1 MPRRRGERERGFLF
15 LSAGWGEVS
24 VFSFCPAQNYSLS
37 SSTPFTST
45 PNFLRFAAGKPL
57 SLLDGVPYALIDALD
72 ALPYGTTAGTAFLA
86 AERPVGEDSPAAAA
100 LRAAGALLL
109 GKANCHEAGVG
120 MTGLN
125 PHWGTARNPHDFARH
140 AGGSSSGSAAA
151 VAAGVAAFALGL
163 DGGGS
168 VRVPAALCGVAALRP
183 TVGRTARR
191 GMPATA
197 FSIAAVGVVAP
208 SVADAAVVHAVIA
221 NAGAG
226 EQKRLEEGK
235 KKGKEGG
242 EKKAVAATDSDDDLL
257 YTCAPAL
264 APRLAFAP
272 PATTLPPQRPSPPPS
287 LPLSGVRVGVFARW
301 NADASPGVAA
311 VLEAEAFGSGVESA
325 VAGAFVAAGATL
337 VPVAIPELELF
348 RCAQIA
354 TIASE
359 LAAAYAPYTGTH
371 AERRRLAAETRVSL
385 AMARSKLSAP
395 DFVAAARARA
405 RLMSHFENK
414 IFSKCDV
421 VAAPACGV
429 VAPLIPE
436 SDGTLE
442 HGESDLRQAGELM
455 RFTIPVNMS
464 GLPSAVVPVGCT
476 PSEGMPVGLQLIG
489 RPWDE
494 AGLLS
499 VAAAVEDR
507 VRAGAVRAPA
517 TRFDLLS
524 KSKVG
529 RSG

>member
-1 MPRRRGERERGFLF
+1 
-15 LSAGWGEVS
+15 
-24 VFSFCPAQNYSLS
+24 
-37 SSTPFTST
+37 
-45 PNFLRFAAGKPL
+45 
-57 SLLDGVPYALIDALD
+57 
-72 ALPYGTTAGTAFLA
+72 
-86 AERPVGEDSPAAAA
+86 
-100 LRAAGALLL
+100 
-109 GKANCHEAGVG
+109 
-120 MTGLN
+120 
-125 PHWGTARNPHDFARH
+125 
-140 AGGSSSGSAAA
+140 
-151 VAAGVAAFALGL
+151 
-163 DGGGS
+163 
-168 VRVPAALCGVAALRP
+168 
-183 TVGRTARR
+183 
-191 GMPATA
+191 MPATA
-197 FSIAAVGVVAP
+197 FSIAAVGVIAP

-226 EQKRLEEGK
+226 EMEK
-235 KKGKEGG
+235 KKGKGGGG
-242 EKKAVAATDSDDDLL
+242 EKKAAAAAASDDDDDDDLL
-257 YTCAPAL
+257 YTRAPAP

-272 PATTLPPQRPSPPPS
+272 PATTLPPFRPSPPPS

-311 VLEAEAFGSGVESA
+311 VLEAAAFGSGGVESA

-359 LAAAYAPYTGTH
+359 LAAAYAPFTGTH

-405 RLMSHFENK
+405 RLMSHFESK
-414 IFSKCDV
+414 IFTKCDV

-436 SDGTLE
+436 GDGTLE
-442 HGESDLRQAGELM
+442 YGESDLRQAGELM

-464 GLPSAVVPVGCT
+464 GLPSVVVPAGCT

-524 KSKVG
+524 KSKKVG
-529 RSG
+529 RK